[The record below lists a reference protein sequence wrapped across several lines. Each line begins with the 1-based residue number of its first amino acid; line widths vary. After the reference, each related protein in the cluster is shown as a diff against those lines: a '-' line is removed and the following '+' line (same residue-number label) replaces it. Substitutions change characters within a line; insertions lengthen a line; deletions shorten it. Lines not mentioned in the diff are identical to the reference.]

1 MRGLLVSLPFEFL
14 HGKFMV
20 GAVVAFYIAAY
31 AYGSYKHTFP
41 GFGGGGGGIR
51 KEVKLTEWLE
61 SARR

>member
-41 GFGGGGGGIR
+41 GFGGGGDSKGSEIDR
-51 KEVKLTEWLE
+51 M
-61 SARR
+61 ARVC